1 MTLNATTTVRQVAL
15 EMPNAT
21 RIFEELKIDYCCGG
35 SVPLDEACSAAGVA
49 VDSVM
54 RLLEESAKAGLQNGA
69 TTEFQTAPLTELM
82 TYIVDKHHLFTRQE
96 MDRLRSLLDKV
107 CSVHGQNHPELLRVQ
122 ALFGELCADLVP
134 HMFKE
139 EQVLFPYIQRME
151 QAGRNSREMPPS
163 PFGTV
168 RNPVRMMMMEHDAVG
183 DLLKKLRETSSDYT
197 VPPDG
202 CISYQTLYQAMEAF
216 EQDLHQ
222 HIHLENNVLFPRAV
236 EMEDAIGAL

>member
-1 MTLNATTTVRQVAL
+1 MTLNANTTVRQFAL

-21 RIFEELKIDYCCGG
+21 RIFETLKIDYCCGG
-35 SVPLDEACSAAGVA
+35 NVPLDEACNAAGVA

-54 RLLEESAKAGLQNGA
+54 RLLEESAKKGSQNGA
-69 TTEFQTAPLTELM
+69 RTDFQKAPLSEL
-82 TYIVDKHHLFTRQE
+82 TSYIVDKHHAFTRQE
-96 MDRLRSLLDKV
+96 MDRLRALLDKV
-107 CSVHGQNHPELLRVQ
+107 CSAHGQNHPELLTVQ
-122 ALFGELCADLVP
+122 ALFRELCMDLTP

-139 EQVLFPYIQRME
+139 EQMLFPYIERME
-151 QAGRNSREMPPS
+151 EAAKNGHEISPP

-168 RNPVRMMMMEHDAVG
+168 RNPVRMMMMEHDTAG
-183 DLLKKLRETSSDYT
+183 DLLRKLRETSSDYT
-197 VPPDG
+197 VPKDG

-236 EMEDAIGAL
+236 EMEDAKG